1 MTDYVYDVDDIKG
14 KLKKLRNSKG
24 LTQQGFVDEFKKE
37 KGIIVARETVAT
49 WENLNDKKRTL
60 PSLAMLVDLCN
71 Y

>member
-37 KGIIVARETVAT
+37 TGIIVARETVAT
-49 WENLNDKKRTL
+49 WENLKDKKEHCQ
-60 PSLAMLVDLCN
+60 V
-71 Y
+71 